1 MASKNTTRRP
11 VETDPWDLT
20 EAIAATD
27 ARLERA
33 ITAAHQADIE
43 LAEAATRIVAL
54 QARQQFPSAWA
65 VVLEWSDQGDHLSV
79 SGLAGVAGERLTV
92 DVEAW
97 NAFLDDGADNCAS
110 NLAGHTEYIWLPYMR
125 PLDRARNSTDPYH
138 LDILNTVSI
147 TEATR

>member
-1 MASKNTTRRP
+1 MASKNTTRRQ
-11 VETDPWDLT
+11 VETDPWGLT
-20 EAIAATD
+20 EAIATTN

-43 LAEAATRIVAL
+43 LAEAATRLIAL
-54 QARQQFPSAWA
+54 QARDRFPTAWT

-79 SGLAGVAGERLTV
+79 AGLAGVSGELLTV
-92 DVEAW
+92 DEEAW
-97 NAFLDDGADNCAS
+97 NAFLDDGADNCAA

-125 PLDRARNSTDPYH
+125 PLDRARNSIDPYH
-138 LDILNTVSI
+138 LDILKTARI